1 MERGRASIFLER
13 QTYRRRRLIDWIK
26 FLPLLG
32 VVLWMIPLLWG
43 TQGDDAV
50 STGSALI
57 YIFLIWFLLVLA
69 SYVSARSLKT
79 ALDRRDPA
87 MSQVTD
93 EQP

>member
-1 MERGRASIFLER
+1 MQGPRASIFLER

-26 FLPLLG
+26 FLPVLG
-32 VVLWMIPLLWG
+32 FVLWMIPLLWDTG
-43 TQGDDAV
+43 GDDTV
-50 STGSALI
+50 STGAALI

-79 ALDRRDPA
+79 ALDRRDQA